1 MAQTVPEESG
11 LMLPEE
17 FEQAAAELESP
28 EISAFR
34 ASGGRVLGFFCSYVP
49 EELLNVGGLASFRMR
64 APGAGP
70 CETADSLMGL
80 FNCSYTRHCLEKGLA
95 GEYRFLDGFVFV
107 PGCDHMRR
115 LYDNWAYFA
124 DPPFLALLDVPHLRD
139 EDALGWYRDEI
150 EALWNKISKAFSLS
164 PDAGTVWEGIQKT
177 NRCRKLLEQID
188 RLRWE
193 GPARLSGRQ
202 MQVISLYAASTPKDL
217 AIPALE
223 RFLETLRSASGA
235 LQGQHRARILLV
247 GSHLDDPAFIEL
259 LEDTGALVVRDAY
272 CCGLR
277 DQLGPVEGSESKD
290 DPFLV
295 LARRYLDRLS
305 CPRMYADYPRRLE
318 TLAQMAREARV
329 DGIVLEQ
336 MKFCETWGVDGNLLQ
351 RDLKELGLPVLRI
364 EREYLLS
371 GLGQIRTR
379 VQAFLE
385 SLGK

>member
-1 MAQTVPEESG
+1 
-11 LMLPEE
+11 MLPDEI
-17 FEQAAAELESP
+17 EQAAAELESP
-28 EISAFR
+28 DISAFR
-34 ASGGRVLGFFCSYVP
+34 ASGGRVVGFFCSYVP
-49 EELLNVGGLASFRMR
+49 EELLNVDGLASFRMR
-64 APGAGP
+64 APGGGA

-95 GEYRFLDGFVFV
+95 GAYRFLDGFVFV

-115 LYDNWAYFA
+115 LYDNWAHFA

-139 EDALGWYRDEI
+139 DDALSWYRDEI
-150 EALWNKISKAFSLS
+150 EALWNKISEAFSLS
-164 PDAGTVWEGIQKT
+164 RDPGTVWQGIQKT
-177 NRCRKLLEQID
+177 NRCRKLLKEID

-193 GPARLSGRQ
+193 CEGPPRLSGRQ
-202 MQVISLYAASTPKDL
+202 MQAISLYAASTPKER
-217 AIPALE
+217 AIPALKSL
-223 RFLETLRSASGA
+223 LEALREASPVA
-235 LQGQHRARILLV
+235 PPVEPRARILLV

-277 DQLGPVEGSESKD
+277 DQLGTVQGMENES
-290 DPFLV
+290 DPFLA

-305 CPRMYADYPRRLE
+305 CPRMYGDYPRRLE
-318 TLAQMAREARV
+318 TLARMAQEARV

-336 MKFCETWGVDGNLLQ
+336 IKFCETWGVDGNLLQ
-351 RDLKELGLPVLRI
+351 RDLKERGLPVLRI

-371 GLGQIRTR
+371 GLGQTRTR

-385 SLGK
+385 SLGR